1 MSNTNTINDREV
13 SLLKALLADSEATCE
28 SLCKEIET
36 NEAKPKGTRGK
47 KAEALVLAAKYE
59 AAHEVRDE
67 LEERLDEALRP
78 YAVEAS
84 KKAQTEAVKDTTY
97 LKALVGARIN
107 GHYGVLLTIGTRKYV
122 LSGGGA
128 NLDHTI
134 ELAPKE
140 TNAKIIEKANRYI
153 KECESTLKYLKSK
166 YENKEL
172 TADELDETSRKI
184 NEVTTN
190 LVEYKCWIADPENA
204 CVAKF
209 GYSVDVRSTSYR
221 DDNGEY
227 VSDLEVATSTFG
239 GDAEDVADFKTMLDV
254 ALVIINERKSV
265 VIPQDGYYKTALR
278 NLRNS

>member
-13 SLLKALLADSEATCE
+13 SLLKALLADSEASCE
-28 SLCKEIET
+28 SLSKEIET

-59 AAHEVRDE
+59 AAYEIREE

-97 LKALVGARIN
+97 LKALTGARIN
-107 GHYGVLLTIGTRKYV
+107 GEYGVLLTIGNRKYV

-128 NLDHTI
+128 DLNHTI

-140 TNAKIIEKANRYI
+140 TNEKIIEKANRYI
-153 KECESTLKYLKSK
+153 KECESSLKYLKSK
-166 YENKEL
+166 YEDKEL
-172 TADELDETSRKI
+172 DADELDETSRKI
-184 NEVTTN
+184 NEVTSN

-209 GYSVDVRSTSYR
+209 GYSVDVRSHTYR
-221 DDNGEY
+221 DANGDY
-227 VSDLEVATSTFG
+227 VSDLEVATSTFS
-239 GDAEDVADFKTMLDV
+239 GDAVDVADFKTMLDV

-265 VIPQDGYYKTALR
+265 VIPQDGFYKTAKR